1 MAARANHEH
10 FPRRTSADTS
20 GENQRILQKLEAA
33 SGDLD
38 VLRLTAN
45 SPALL
50 GPFLRFSAALLGK
63 TSVPRATIERAILY
77 VAGRAG
83 QTYEIR
89 EHEAMGRAIGLTD
102 QQIES
107 LVAGQISPEMF
118 DADQQLV
125 VELAAAVHAGTAVP
139 AELWSRC
146 VAVWELEGVLELL
159 LIISLYAGTMPL
171 FLNSLG
177 MS

>member
-1 MAARANHEH
+1 MTARANHED

-20 GENQRILQKLEAA
+20 GDNQRILQKLEAA

-45 SPALL
+45 SSALL
-50 GPFLRFSAALLGK
+50 GPFVRFTAALLGK
-63 TSVPRATIERAILY
+63 TSVPRATIESAILY

-89 EHEAMGRAIGLTD
+89 EHEAMGRASGLTE
-102 QQIES
+102 QQIKG
-107 LVAGQISPEMF
+107 LVGGEVAPELF
-118 DADQQLV
+118 DPDQRLV
-125 VELAAAVHAGTAVP
+125 VELAAAVRNGSPVP
-139 AELWSRC
+139 PELWGRC

-159 LIISLYAGTMPL
+159 LIISFYAGTMPL